1 MAKRARRER
10 GESREAD
17 ETTAP
22 TVAGRRTQPAG
33 PALDSNQG
41 RGGPPESTKIRE
53 RERTLTRK
61 TRKRYAS
68 FQFGADGGAKW
79 RVRKPERA
87 RDETCMRARPARRR
101 PENEGGVTRRIKRV

>member
-1 MAKRARRER
+1 MADVGAEGERRTHA
-10 GESREAD
+10 AD
-17 ETTAP
+17 T
-22 TVAGRRTQPAG
+22 RTQPAR

-41 RGGPPESTKIRE
+41 HGVPPGSTKIRE

-87 RDETCMRARPARRR
+87 RDGIWMRARPRAAEARERGAR
-101 PENEGGVTRRIKRV
+101 DTQD